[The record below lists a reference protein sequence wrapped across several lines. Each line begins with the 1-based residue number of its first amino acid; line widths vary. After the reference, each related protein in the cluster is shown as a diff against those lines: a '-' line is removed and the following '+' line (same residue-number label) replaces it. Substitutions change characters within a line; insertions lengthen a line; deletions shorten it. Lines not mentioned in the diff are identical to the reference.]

1 MRLRRVEVDGSGF
14 FFGDAEFFAQG
25 ADGGDEVLQGLHRAG
40 GDGVGGEVGGLR
52 VAGEGD
58 GFCGWCVV
66 VEGVPD
72 LFGDEGHEGAEEAEG
87 GLEDAG
93 EGGEGE
99 GGGRSVRVSVQTSR
113 RS

>member
-1 MRLRRVEVDGSGF
+1 MECDGGGF
-14 FFGDAEFFAQG
+14 FFGDAEVFAQG
-25 ADGGDEVLQGLHRAG
+25 SDGGDEVLHGGHCGG

-58 GFCGWCVV
+58 GFCGGLLV

-72 LFGDEGHEGAEEAEG
+72 LFGEEGHEGAEETES
-87 GLEDAG
+87 GLEDSG

-99 GGGRSVRVSVQTSR
+99 GGYVVG
-113 RS
+113 